1 VSNRSLTPRL
11 ALAASLVRRGAYLAD
26 IGTDHAYLAIELL
39 RSGKIERAVLSD
51 INRGPLSR
59 AEENAREAGVL
70 DRAELVLSDGASHLD
85 GYPVTDVAVLGMG
98 GELIAAIISAAPYLN
113 REGVR
118 LILGPMTRPEALR
131 RALFEGGFSIDEE
144 HYVFDSG
151 RYYLTLVA
159 TYSGKRYEYSEADA
173 AFGRAEHFQSVTP
186 DMLGY
191 MRVRLSALE
200 AVVRG
205 KAQSADG
212 AEAER
217 ALIKT
222 LIERLE
228 GKL

>member
-1 VSNRSLTPRL
+1 MSNRSLTPRL

-70 DRAELVLSDGASHLD
+70 DRAELVLSDGASHLEA
-85 GYPVTDVAVLGMG
+85 YPVTDVAVLGMG
-98 GELIAAIISAAPYLN
+98 GELIAAIVSAAPFLK

-131 RALFEGGFSIDEE
+131 RALFDGGFSIDEE

-159 TYSGKRYEYSEADA
+159 TYSGKRCEYSEADA
-173 AFGRAEHFQSVTP
+173 AFGKAEHFLSVTP